1 MLSSHSAADP
11 CKKIEEKFLIWMSRS
26 RGHGKET
33 LDIPGELADVNF
45 HTCEVHRSNF
55 PSLEVVALFYSFALK
70 KYRIEH

>member
-33 LDIPGELADVNF
+33 LDIPGELADVKF
-45 HTCEVHRSNF
+45 TTVTF
-55 PSLEVVALFYSFALK
+55 LL
-70 KYRIEH
+70 

>member
-11 CKKIEEKFLIWMSRS
+11 CKKNRRKILGLDVQIQRAWKRNT
-26 RGHGKET
+26 GHTWRAGRCK
-33 LDIPGELADVNF
+33 
-45 HTCEVHRSNF
+45 VHHSNF